1 MFGLVQPGLFV
12 VFDDATASLDMIWT
26 RCWSQHR
33 TDVLDLLQNKV
44 FDKFHGYHAPQWGQI
59 WRKIGQAHSK

>member
-1 MFGLVQPGLFV
+1 MQGFKRRLARYPNLYTGLRRVKRSIPL
-12 VFDDATASLDMIWT
+12 
-26 RCWSQHR
+26 
-33 TDVLDLLQNKV
+33 LDLLQNKV

>member
-12 VFDDATASLDMIWT
+12 VFDDATASPDMIWT

-33 TDVLDLLQNKV
+33 TDVL
-44 FDKFHGYHAPQWGQI
+44 FGQDSSPLAKRGEI
-59 WRKIGQAHSK
+59 